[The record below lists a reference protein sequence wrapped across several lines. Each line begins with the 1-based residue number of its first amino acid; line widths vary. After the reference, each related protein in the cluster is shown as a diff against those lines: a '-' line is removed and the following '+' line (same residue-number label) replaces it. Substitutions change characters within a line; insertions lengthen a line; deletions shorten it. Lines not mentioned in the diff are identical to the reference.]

1 MILCVCN
8 LCDLLNNFSI
18 SKHNSNLF
26 ANGVHFFA
34 NSATFFETLL
44 SLFGPYHVPRS
55 SMART
60 FRKFSGLFRAM
71 IPFFHIHG
79 ANISSQRDFFHI
91 HGANISSPRDFFLIH
106 GANISQIPRLFSN
119 RYNLFSTPWQ
129 KYFCST
135 AIFFDPY

>member
-91 HGANISSPRDFFLIH
+91 HGANIS
-106 GANISQIPRLFSN
+106 QIPRLFSN

>member
-1 MILCVCN
+1 MSLSMILCVCN

-91 HGANISSPRDFFLIH
+91 HGANIS
-106 GANISQIPRLFSN
+106 QIPRLFSN

>member
-1 MILCVCN
+1 MSLSMILCVCN

-79 ANISSQRDFFHI
+79 ANISSQRDFF
-91 HGANISSPRDFFLIH
+91 LIH